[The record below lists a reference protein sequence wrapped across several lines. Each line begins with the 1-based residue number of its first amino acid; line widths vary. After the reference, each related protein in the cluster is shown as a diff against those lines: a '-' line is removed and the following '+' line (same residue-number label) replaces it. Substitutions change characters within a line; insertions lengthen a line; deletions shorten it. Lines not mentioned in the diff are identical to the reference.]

1 MPCPFSRET
10 QQGNRCPSRSRFW
23 WSCPDAATQ
32 LMRKDL
38 RYHANRGSIQT
49 PLSMR
54 MLRRALALAVLATV
68 LAFSQADELYCASLH
83 RPSGEALVSAT
94 GHDNGDN
101 GTGHRQTETSAFKA
115 AAKGVSSDGQRRRL
129 RWLNPLLTDQEKSGA
144 EFPAPYSGRLSFLR
158 FAGHACSPR
167 QIIAANGNS
176 LPIESLSKH
185 STLVAPFQQ
194 LWIDTLQL
202 PIDAAKPGTH
212 LRLVGVETG
221 DAFWDQVII
230 ADPDAIGQLPRY
242 TLHETGTFGSALP
255 ASVRGID
262 LSDAEVAAQRARL
275 DDPIIPEGV
284 SHEISWDDLEKAA
297 WPLDFQKVLL
307 ASPNDAAP
315 GFAWQNGQWITT
327 WRTRDPRLAG
337 DAKEDHWFAP
347 ALLVGDTIIRPAPLS
362 ARSSFLKT
370 PEGRTL
376 PQVSFEWSFGE
387 ATVRQTLFSHRNEPN
402 GGSRIFVRFEIS
414 NAPSGVRLALGLGIR
429 PNCHH
434 WDNSKQ
440 PRTPVLFFSMEP
452 VVRKVDRAVF
462 DADGSLLLAS
472 DQPFTLE
479 TLGPLEKLL
488 VFALPPN
495 GRIEITTP
503 QAADFLPSSTAK
515 DSFAA
520 AEESFIAYWRR
531 NLARGAQVRV
541 PDPQW
546 MERIDIWHSQVE
558 SITRVNYAQEDE
570 PEVERLSYGAY
581 FYQYYFGIE
590 EGWSALAQAKWGRFD
605 EAQRQAE
612 IMLRSD
618 NLKKSNVHHQS
629 RNGIA
634 PLVAATVAHLSRDR
648 TWLSRVAPSMLECA
662 RWTERVRHPPDD
674 ARPGRLRGLLPPH
687 IYGGDVRDAATS
699 LYASAVCWKGLDA
712 TAKIFR
718 ELGTGELALEG
729 ERLARQAD
737 EFRERIAIAF
747 QEATVRDLVPA
758 FVPFAISIP
767 SMGGR
772 NEGPHPEIT
781 ATRYG
786 NYWNLFAPSFLELG
800 FEDPKSPGE
809 PSRSIFNYA
818 ARHGGQWAG
827 LPRFY
832 AGMDA
837 AYMCGYVGWLIDEAV
852 RNPERRHQALASLQ
866 SFMLHGSSR
875 NGHTIPEVV
884 GLFPHR
890 LQRAAYETL
899 TREAP
904 WSFGMYEADRYLE
917 GQLSFSEPLGSV
929 AGAALSLIRNAIVSE
944 SDDGLM
950 LLPVVPSAWFAE
962 GKEIE
967 VLEMPT
973 SHGVL
978 TFKMRSRIA
987 SERAVVIDYV
997 FKQHRSG
1004 EKIRMSARISPPGEA
1019 MKEVTVIAGD
1029 RGVIGANF

>member
-1 MPCPFSRET
+1 MPAPFTNVR
-10 QQGNRCPSRSRFW
+10 
-23 WSCPDAATQ
+23 Q
-32 LMRKDL
+32 LL
-38 RYHANRGSIQT
+38 ALII
-49 PLSMR
+49 
-54 MLRRALALAVLATV
+54 ALAMAGLASSEASGR
-68 LAFSQADELYCASLH
+68 FSNHSQDPSFRESRPASPVSDTALESAEKRGAKRIGPEAH
-83 RPSGEALVSAT
+83 SNEALQAHRRRVLDWLIPVSKVKEESHA
-94 GHDNGDN
+94 
-101 GTGHRQTETSAFKA
+101 QLS
-115 AAKGVSSDGQRRRL
+115 VPSDGLVR
-129 RWLNPLLTDQEKSGA
+129 
-144 EFPAPYSGRLSFLR
+144 FLR
-158 FAGHACSPR
+158 FGNHRYAPGK
-167 QIIAANGNS
+167 IITPDDHDVPIQS
-176 LPIESLSKH
+176 LPTQSV
-185 STLVAPFQQ
+185 LVAPFQQ
-194 LWIDTLQL
+194 LWIDTVQL
-202 PIDAAKPGTH
+202 PPD
-212 LRLVGVETG
+212 LVARWSEVKFKVIEDR
-221 DAFWDQVII
+221 DAFWNQVIV
-230 ADPDAIGQLPRY
+230 ASPDSIGNLPGY
-242 TLHETGTFGSALP
+242 TLHETGTFGSALS
-255 ASVRGID
+255 AAIRGID

-297 WPLDFQKVLL
+297 WPLDFQKILL

-337 DAKEDHWFAP
+337 DTKEDHWFAP
-347 ALLVGDTIIRPAPLS
+347 ALLVGDTLIRPAPLS
-362 ARSSFLKT
+362 ARPSFLKT

-376 PQVSFEWSFGE
+376 PQVSFEWTLGE
-387 ATVRQTLFSHRNEPN
+387 ATVRQTLFSHRDEPS

-414 NAPSGVRLALGLGIR
+414 NAPSDARLALGIGIR

-434 WDNSKQ
+434 WDNSKH
-440 PRTPVLFFSMEP
+440 PRTPVPFFSMEP
-452 VVRKVDRAVF
+452 VVRRVDRAVF

-472 DQPFTLE
+472 AQPFTLE
-479 TLGPLEKLL
+479 PLGPLEKLL
-488 VFALPPN
+488 VFVLPPD
-495 GRIEITTP
+495 GRVEITTP
-503 QAADFLPSSTAK
+503 QAAGFPPSSAAK
-515 DSFAA
+515 DSFSA
-520 AEESFIAYWRR
+520 AEASFISYWTRA
-531 NLARGAQVRV
+531 LAHAAQVRL
-541 PDPQW
+541 PDSQW
-546 MERIDIWHSQVE
+546 MERIDIWRSQVE
-558 SITRVNYAQEDE
+558 SITRVDYAQEDE
-570 PEVERLSYGAY
+570 PEAERLSYGAY

-590 EGWSALAQAKWGRFD
+590 EGWPALGLAKWGCFD

-629 RNGIA
+629 RNGVA
-634 PLVAATVAHLSRDR
+634 PFVAATVARLSRDR
-648 TWLSRVAPSMLECA
+648 TWLARVAPSMLECA

-687 IYGGDVRDAATS
+687 IYGGDVRDPATS
-699 LYASAVCWKGLDA
+699 LYASAACWKGLDA

-718 ELGTGELALEG
+718 ELGSGELALEG

-747 QEATVRDLVPA
+747 EEATVRDTIPA

-800 FEDPKSPGE
+800 FSDPKSPGE

-818 ARHGGQWAG
+818 ARHGGQWGG

-832 AGMDA
+832 SGMDA

-852 RNPERRHQALASLQ
+852 RDPERRHQALASLQ

-890 LQRAAYETL
+890 LQRAAFERL

-904 WSFGMYEADRYLE
+904 WSFGMYDADRYLD

-929 AGAALSLIRNAIVSE
+929 AGAALSLMRNAIVIE
-944 SDDGLM
+944 SDDGIM
-950 LLPVVPSAWFAE
+950 LFPVAPSAWFAE

-967 VLEMPT
+967 LLEMPT
-973 SHGVL
+973 SYGIL
-978 TFKMRSRIA
+978 SLKMRSRIL

-997 FKQHRSG
+997 FKPHRSG
-1004 EKIRMSARISPPGEA
+1004 ERIRMSARISPPGEA
-1019 MKEVTVIAGD
+1019 MKEVTVIAAD
-1029 RGVIGANF
+1029 RGVIVTNF